1 MNAEDLKGMNGR
13 KVLVEGLISDGR
25 PHETSV
31 VEVHFLGAIDVVPVS
46 HSAIREILPAE
57 IKVGDRVRHQ
67 IWPYVEAATVLA
79 LHNGR
84 AWVLHTNGARDD
96 LDQSRLILVEPA
108 Q

>member
-1 MNAEDLKGMNGR
+1 MKAEDLKGMNGR
-13 KVLVEGLISDGR
+13 KVLVEGVLDYDG
-25 PHETSV
+25 PSLVGCAYVQFGDHHPVT
-31 VEVHFLGAIDVVPVS
+31 VP

-67 IWPYVEAATVLA
+67 MCADVDAVTVLA
-79 LHNGR
+79 LHDGR

-96 LDQSRLILVEPA
+96 FDQSRLILVEPA